1 MTDSASSPDSASES
15 LVTFRVSR
23 ALKNSW
29 VRQSQ
34 QAGAKL
40 TDWIVGMV
48 ALGSSQ
54 SSTLPPVKLPA
65 APLQTDLSISQLRHL
80 SGLTQE
86 GLAASVGVSKST
98 IEKWES
104 GLSTPNAATV
114 ELLQLLAGQHP
125 DYLLVERV

>member
-15 LVTFRVSR
+15 LVTFRVPR

-29 VRQSQ
+29 LRQSQ

-54 SSTLPPVKLPA
+54 SSNLPPVKLPA

-104 GLSTPNAATV
+104 GLSTPNAASV

>member
-1 MTDSASSPDSASES
+1 MAASASSSDSSLDS

-34 QAGAKL
+34 LAGAKL

-54 SSTLPPVKLPA
+54 SACAPPVKLPA
-65 APLQTDLSISQLRHL
+65 APLQTGLSISQLRHL

-98 IEKWES
+98 VEKWES

>member
-1 MTDSASSPDSASES
+1 MTDSASES

-54 SSTLPPVKLPA
+54 SSNLPLVKLPA
-65 APLQTDLSISQLRHL
+65 APLLTDLSISQLRHL